1 MSTIRYTD
9 GSVTVEL
16 DGALEDLV
24 RQALDA
30 AAGETVRVLEAAA
43 EEVATQA
50 RADWY
55 DPANGG
61 VTRRT
66 GKSGDI
72 EVVTT
77 VSPDEVTVSVGSTDL
92 QKAIYVHRPGRLS
105 TVPVEITR
113 DDYYERKRKGGPS
126 ASTVFHAKRSDKN
139 AGVEAGKFYRLD
151 PSPLASDGKF
161 LLTEM
166 VRRPMR
172 VKAQALGP
180 ELAAAI
186 LKQMGGA

>member
-1 MSTIRYTD
+1 MSTTRYTD
-9 GSVTVEL
+9 GSVTVT
-16 DGALEDLV
+16 LEGDLEQLV

-43 EEVATQA
+43 EEVASVA
-50 RADWY
+50 RAEWY
-55 DPANGG
+55 DPSQGG

-77 VSPDEVTVSVGSTDL
+77 VKPDEVTVSVGSTDL
-92 QKAIYVHRPGRLS
+92 AKAIYVHRPGKLS

-113 DDYYERKRKGGPS
+113 DDYYALKRKGGPS
-126 ASTVFHAKRSDKN
+126 AKTVFHAQKSDKTQ
-139 AGVEAGKFYRLD
+139 GVEAGRYYRLD
-151 PSPLASDGKF
+151 SNPLASDGKYV
-161 LLTEM
+161 LTEL
-166 VRRPMR
+166 VRRPMK